1 MVRLFVAIDLPD
13 EIREQFR
20 DVQDGLRSS
29 RVRLT
34 LVDQESMHIT
44 LKFIGEVSGSALSQI
59 TEILQTIEASPFSME
74 VGLIGTNSQRAPRV
88 VWAEVDDP
96 GQCRALAESIDSS
109 LASLGFEPEK
119 RKFRPHI
126 TIARV
131 RQFHQSLFE
140 ALAGVASSCSG
151 TIPVREF
158 ILKKS
163 ELTPDGPIYT
173 DILHVSLRERS

>member
-13 EIREQFR
+13 EIRRQFF
-20 DVQDGLRSS
+20 DVQNSLRSS
-29 RVRLT
+29 RARIS

-44 LKFIGEVSGSALSQI
+44 LKFIGEVSGSVLPQI
-59 TEILQTIEASPFSME
+59 TEILQTIESSPFSME

-88 VWAEVDDP
+88 VWAEVDDHGP
-96 GQCRALAESIDSS
+96 CRALAKTIDSS
-109 LASLGFEPEK
+109 LVSLGFEPEK

-140 ALAGVASSCSG
+140 AMAGVAASCSG
-151 TIPVREF
+151 TIPVNEF

-173 DILHVSLRERS
+173 DILHIPLKENL

>member
-20 DVQDGLRSS
+20 DVQESLRSC
-29 RVRLT
+29 RARLT

-44 LKFIGEVSGSALSQI
+44 LKFIGEVSGSHLTQI
-59 TEILQTIEASPFSME
+59 TDILQTIKGTPFSLE
-74 VGLIGTNSQRAPRV
+74 LGLIGVNSQRAPRV
-88 VWAEVDDP
+88 VWAEAGDQ
-96 GQCRALAESIDSS
+96 GQCRALAGDIDTA
-109 LASLGFEPEK
+109 LATLGFEPEK

-131 RQFHQSLFE
+131 RQFHESLFE
-140 ALAGVASSCSG
+140 VLAEVSSSCSG

-163 ELTPDGPIYT
+163 ELTPDGPVYT
-173 DILHVSLRERS
+173 DILKVPIKVPE

>member
-1 MVRLFVAIDLPD
+1 MVRLFVAIDLPH
-13 EIREQFR
+13 EIREQFS
-20 DVQDGLRSS
+20 DIQDSLRSC
-29 RVRLT
+29 RGRLT

-44 LKFIGEVSGSALSQI
+44 LKFIGEVSGSGLSQI
-59 TEILQTIEASPFSME
+59 TGILQTIEGSPFSME

-88 VWAEVDDP
+88 VWAEVSDP
-96 GQCRALAESIDSS
+96 GQCRSLAESIDSS

-131 RQFHQSLFE
+131 RQFHPSLFE
-140 ALAGVASSCSG
+140 ALAEVASSCSG

-173 DILHVSLRERS
+173 DLLKVPLREGA

>member
-13 EIREQFR
+13 DISDQFR
-20 DVQDGLRSS
+20 DAQNTLRSC
-29 RVRLT
+29 RARLT
-34 LVDQESMHIT
+34 LVEQESMHIT
-44 LKFIGEVSGSALSQI
+44 LKFIGEVSGSSLTSI
-59 TEILQTIEASPFSME
+59 TDILQTIDVPPFSMD

-96 GQCRALAESIDSS
+96 GECRALAESIDSS

-119 RKFRPHI
+119 RKFRAHI

-173 DILHVSLRERS
+173 DILRIPLRERS

>member
-13 EIREQFR
+13 DIRDQFR
-20 DVQDGLRSS
+20 DAQNTLRSC
-29 RVRLT
+29 RARLT

-44 LKFIGEVSGSALSQI
+44 LKFIGEVSGSSLTSI
-59 TEILQTIEASPFSME
+59 TDILQTIDVSPFSME

-88 VWAEVDDP
+88 VWAEVNDS
-96 GQCRALAESIDSS
+96 GQCRNLAENIDTALSS
-109 LASLGFEPEK
+109 LGCDPEK
-119 RKFRPHI
+119 RKFRAHI

-131 RQFHQSLFE
+131 RQFHQSLFD
-140 ALAGVASSCSG
+140 ALAEISTSCSG
-151 TIPVREF
+151 TIPVKEF

-173 DILHVSLRERS
+173 DILRVPLQGNA

>member
-20 DVQDGLRSS
+20 DVQDSLRSS
-29 RVRLT
+29 RARLS

-44 LKFIGEVSGSALSQI
+44 VKFIGEVSGSYLSQI
-59 TEILQTIEASPFSME
+59 TDILQNIEGSPFSMD
-74 VGLIGTNSQRAPRV
+74 VGLIGTNSQKAPRV
-88 VWAEVDDP
+88 VWAEADDP
-96 GQCRALAESIDSS
+96 GSCRVLAEKSDSA
-109 LASLGFEPEK
+109 LVSLGFEPEK
-119 RKFRPHI
+119 RKFRAHI

-140 ALAGVASSCSG
+140 ALADVTSSCSG
-151 TIPVREF
+151 TIPVNEF

-163 ELTPDGPIYT
+163 ELTRDGPIYT
-173 DILHVSLRERS
+173 NILRVPLQERP